1 MIIPIVKVD
10 EKHVTAKI
18 TEYEKSFDGGILDGT
33 TWYIGLIE
41 TDSYLKV
48 EAVHEDHEQTKFTLR
63 TFGKNNDDTTGNFTE
78 SDAINYIF
86 STQLEED
93 IIEYYT
99 AYIKRECWGNFEGR
113 MF

>member
-1 MIIPIVKVD
+1 MNVPIVKVD
-10 EKHVTAKI
+10 EKHITAKI

-33 TWYIGLIE
+33 TWYLGLIE
-41 TDSYLKV
+41 TDTYLKV
-48 EAVHEDHEQTKFTLR
+48 EAIHEDHEQVKFVLR
-63 TFGKNNDDTTGNFTE
+63 TFGKYNDDTTGNFTE

-86 STQLEED
+86 SKQLEED

-99 AYIKRECWGNFEGR
+99 AYIKHENLVDYSGR